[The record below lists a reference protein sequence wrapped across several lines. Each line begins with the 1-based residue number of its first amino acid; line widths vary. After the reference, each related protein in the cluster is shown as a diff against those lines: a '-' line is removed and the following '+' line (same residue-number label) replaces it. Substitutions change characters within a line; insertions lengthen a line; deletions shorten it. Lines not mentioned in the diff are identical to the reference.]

1 MVKDFTEQFI
11 NGKWVTGRGGEFE
24 RIDPYTRKP
33 WAKYSIATP
42 EDVNDAVAA
51 ARAAFPAWRRTPAY
65 ERAQILF
72 RLADLIEENAD
83 MLAEY
88 DAHDNGKIFREHRN
102 QTVFAAR
109 NTRFIAGA
117 ADKFLGETK
126 PMDSWDLIDFTVR
139 EPLGVVAGIST
150 WNSPLQ
156 NAANKVAPAV
166 AAGNTIVLKPSDRT
180 TASALVLARLCEEA
194 GFPAGVVNVISGPGD
209 SGRALTSHPDIN
221 KIAFTGG
228 PPAARGIMRHATE
241 RMLSGI
247 YELGGKSAS
256 ILFPDADMA
265 KAIPGIVAGVFAAA
279 GQTCVAGSRLLV
291 HESIHDEAV
300 AKIAELAGKTVFG
313 DPFAPDTQVGPVAD
327 EKHFNNVIAAIEAAK
342 AEGATLYAGGGHP
355 EGFENTLFIEPTI
368 FTGVKPNMKIAQEE
382 VFGPVLAVIPFSTE
396 EEALE
401 IANGTDFGLAASV
414 WTTDFARAHR
424 MGRELIAG
432 TVWIN
437 TSRTISATAPF
448 GGFKLSGHGRERGT
462 EVFAEYTATKNM
474 MLDISTGGRDPFL
487 MGAGK

>member
-1 MVKDFTEQFI
+1 MKDFRQQSI
-11 NGKWVTGRGGEFE
+11 GGQWRAGRGGEFE
-24 RIDPYTRKP
+24 SIDPYTREP
-33 WAKYSIATP
+33 WAVFSIADAS
-42 EDVNDAVAA
+42 DVDEAVRA

-65 ERAQILF
+65 QRGQLLF
-72 RLADLIEENAD
+72 RLADLIEENAE
-83 MLAEY
+83 MLAEL
-88 DAHDNGKIFREHRN
+88 DVRDNGKIFREHRN
-102 QTVFAAR
+102 QNIFAAR

-117 ADKFLGETK
+117 VDKVLGETK

-139 EPLGVVAGIST
+139 EPFGVVAGIST

-156 NAANKVAPAV
+156 NAANKIAPAV
-166 AAGNTIVLKPSDRT
+166 AAGNTIVLKPHART
-180 TASALVLARLCEEA
+180 TASALALARLCEEA
-194 GFPAGVVNVISGPGD
+194 GFPAGVVNVISGHGD
-209 SGRALTSHPDIN
+209 SGRHLTRHPDIN
-221 KIAFTGG
+221 KLAFTGG
-228 PPAARGIMRHATE
+228 PPAARGIMSHATQQ
-241 RMLSGI
+241 MVSGV

-256 ILFPDADMA
+256 ILFADADMER
-265 KAIPGIVAGVFAAA
+265 AIPGIVAGVFAAG

-300 AKIAELAGKTVFG
+300 ERVAELAKKTVFG
-313 DPFAPDTQVGPVAD
+313 NPFDEATQVGPLAD
-327 EKHFNNVIAAIEAAK
+327 EQHFAEVIAKIEAAK
-342 AEGATLYAGGGHP
+342 SEGASLHTGGGNP
-355 EGFENTLFIEPTI
+355 EGFEGTLFVEPTI
-368 FTGVKPNMKIAQEE
+368 FTGVRPDMAIAQEE

-414 WTTDFARAHR
+414 WTTDFACAHR
-424 MGRELIAG
+424 MARDLIAG

-462 EVFAEYTATKNM
+462 EALLEYTTTKNL